1 MKKMLHLLMP
11 LGKREEKWMRVMKL
25 TSVFLLAA
33 FMQVSAS
40 VFSQGQ
46 MVTINE
52 KGISLEQLLWKIQSE
67 TKFVFVFNQ
76 EHVSNFDNLEV
87 NVSGNLEEILNEI
100 LVDKGLTY
108 EKKNDAFIIKKASPA
123 VNQVTQQPE
132 KKVTI
137 TGKVTDQNGE
147 PLPGVAVMLEN
158 TTIGTAT
165 DINGEFAL
173 QYPRVQEAPVLFI
186 SMLGF
191 DTVTELIGD
200 KSQFNIILTETIAGL
215 NEVVVTGYQ
224 TISKERSTGSYSIVD
239 EKDLET
245 QIVSDITT
253 ALEGKVA
260 GLNSY
265 NGELVIRG
273 KGTFSSQNSPIVVVD
288 GIPTTSGFSAINVH
302 DIESVTV
309 LKDAA
314 AASIYGASSSNGVV
328 VVTTKKAKKGTTQV
342 DFSADWTVTDK
353 PDLDYFNYASSSDVI
368 DYELHYLENNPN
380 YQADPVG
387 YFNTLDSEQRVY
399 SKVVN
404 YYKMLANGELTQN
417 EVDGKISTLRGI
429 NYRSKYRDEVYQNPL
444 RQQYNLTFRNA
455 SEKSNLVL
463 SANATTN
470 KLLVQNE
477 NDKAYNFYLKNQLQ
491 LREWFSLSYGG
502 NLSFKSSKNH
512 AGLRGMTD
520 AMPYEQMMD
529 EDGNPLRYYKYNL
542 KRLAEIQ
549 QIEGMHDIGYNVME
563 ELDKDFRK
571 SQNQNLRLFVDANLQ
586 LFDGLSYTTKFQYE
600 SIRNKENRYSE
611 KESFKMREMINRY
624 AVLDGQSLNYY
635 VPNNGALQSAFT
647 GYDNYTFRNQLNFD
661 RNFLDEHNITAIAG
675 TEIMEASRN
684 FQRTT
689 VYGYDDKILSTEY
702 MDWEALVNGVPG
714 ELYNLNAQRLE
725 PDDYLNEVTHRFFS
739 LYANAGYTLR
749 HKYNFTASVRVD
761 QTDLF
766 GSDPKYRYRPL
777 WSFGAGWNL
786 SEEDFLVDRDWLNML
801 KLRGSYGING
811 HADQSTSPYLLASLM
826 NNYKTGNMAAIILS
840 PPNPL
845 LRWEKTSTY
854 NVGVD
859 FAMFNNRLVGAIDT
873 YYRKSTDLLANK
885 KLDPATG
892 FPSAKVNNGAMSNRG
907 FELSIAYDWFRNNDF
922 SWNTSLVY
930 SYNKNEIDKVNFE
943 VTDGNNLLTSPKD
956 YYLEGEAF
964 NSIYAFRYAGLTEEG
979 DPSVYDADGNIVAN
993 DQLNDPDA
1001 MVRMGQIDPVF
1012 NGSVSN
1018 RLRYKN
1024 IELSALV
1031 IFYGGHKLRQDVT
1044 PLYDRIS
1051 DGNIHKDV
1059 ANAWT
1064 PDNTD
1069 TNIPRMATYS
1079 YNSYREAH
1087 WKYADIHVKDAD
1099 FIKLRN
1105 VTLAYS
1111 LPENIAKKFHAR
1123 YLQIKGQV
1131 TNPIYWSA
1139 AGNNIDPEA
1148 YMANRGY
1155 RLSPQ
1160 MPSWSVGV
1168 KFGF

>member
-1 MKKMLHLLMP
+1 MKKMLHLLMHSR
-11 LGKREEKWMRVMKL
+11 KREEKWMRVMKL

-33 FMQVSAS
+33 FIQVSAS
-40 VFSQGQ
+40 VYSQGQ
-46 MVTINE
+46 KVTIKE

-67 TKFVFVFNQ
+67 TRFVFVFSQ

-87 NVSGNLEEILNEI
+87 NVSGDLEDILNEI

-108 EKKNDAFIIKKASPA
+108 EKKNDAFIIKKAPPVVKQS
-123 VNQVTQQPE
+123 VQQPE
-132 KKVTI
+132 KNVTI
-137 TGKVTDQNGE
+137 TGKVTDQNGV

-173 QYPRVQEAPVLFI
+173 QYPSDQEAPVLFI

-200 KSQFNIILTETIAGL
+200 KSQFNITLSETISGL

-239 EKDLET
+239 EKELET

-265 NGELVIRG
+265 KGELVIRG
-273 KGTFSSQNSPIVVVD
+273 KGTFGNDNSPLVVVD
-288 GIPTTSGFSAINVH
+288 GIPTASGFSAINVH

-314 AASIYGASSSNGVV
+314 AASIYGAKSANGVV
-328 VVTTKKAKKGTTQV
+328 VVTTKKAKKGTTEV

-368 DYELHYLENNPN
+368 DYELYYLKNNPH
-380 YQADPVG
+380 YQENPIS
-387 YFNTLDSEQRVY
+387 YFNTLDTEQRVY
-399 SKVVN
+399 SKAVN
-404 YYKMLANGELTQN
+404 YYKLLANGEMTQN
-417 EVDGKISTLRGI
+417 EVDGKINALRGI
-429 NYRSKYRDEVYQNPL
+429 DYRSKYRDEVYQNPL

-455 SEKSNLVL
+455 GEKSNLVL

-477 NDKAYNFYLKNQLQ
+477 NNGAYNFYLKNQLQ
-491 LREWFSLSYGG
+491 LTDWFSLSYGG
-502 NLSFKSSKNH
+502 NLSFNKSKNH
-512 AGLRGMTD
+512 AALKGMTD
-520 AMPYEQMMD
+520 AMPYEQMHD
-529 EDGNPLRYYKYNL
+529 ADGNPLRYYKYNF
-542 KRLAEIQ
+542 KRLSEIQ
-549 QIEGMHDIGYNVME
+549 QIDGMHDIGYNVLE
-563 ELDKDFRK
+563 ELDKDYRK
-571 SQNQNLRLFVDANLQ
+571 TNKQNIRLFIDANVK
-586 LFDGLSYTTKFQYE
+586 LFKGLSYSTKFQYE
-600 SIRNKENRYSE
+600 TIKREESRYAE

-624 AVLDGQSLNYY
+624 AVLNNQSLNYY
-635 VPNNGALQSAFT
+635 VPNNGALQRVFT

-661 RNFLDEHNITAIAG
+661 RTFSEDHNVTAIVG
-675 TEIMEASRN
+675 TEIMENSLKY
-684 FQRTT
+684 QRTT

-714 ELYNLNAQRLE
+714 ELYNLNSQRLS
-725 PDDYLNEVTHRFFS
+725 PDDYLNEETHRFFS
-739 LYANAGYTLR
+739 MYANAAYTLR

-761 QTDLF
+761 QADLF

-786 SEEDFLVDRDWLNML
+786 SEEDFLSYTDWLNML
-801 KLRGSYGING
+801 KLRGSYGVNG
-811 HADQSTSPYLLASLM
+811 HVDQSTSPYLLASLM
-826 NNYKTGNMAAIILS
+826 NNYKTGNMAAFILS
-840 PPNPL
+840 PPNAL

-854 NVGVD
+854 NIGVD
-859 FAMFNNRLVGAIDT
+859 FAMFNNRLIGALDA

-892 FPSAKVNNGAMSNRG
+892 FPSAKVNNGAMTNRG

-930 SYNKNEIDKVNFE
+930 SHNKNEIDKVNFE
-943 VTDGNNLLTSPKD
+943 VIDGNNLLKFPKD

-964 NSIYAFRYAGLTEEG
+964 NSIYAFRYAGLTDEG
-979 DPSVYDADGNIVAN
+979 DPSVYDADGNVVAN
-993 DQLNDPDA
+993 DQMNDPDA
-1001 MVRMGQIDPVF
+1001 MVRVGQIDPVF
-1012 NGSVSN
+1012 NGSVN
-1018 RLRYKN
+1018 NHLRYKN
-1024 IELSALV
+1024 LELSALV

-1064 PDNTD
+1064 PENTD

-1079 YNSYREAH
+1079 YNSFREAH

-1111 LPENIAKKFHAR
+1111 LPEHIAKKFHAR
-1123 YLQIKGQV
+1123 HLQIKGQV
-1131 TNPIYWSA
+1131 TNPLYWSA

-1148 YMANRGY
+1148 YMANNGY
-1155 RLSPQ
+1155 RLFPQ

-1168 KFGF
+1168 KLGF